1 MFQVFNV
8 WHILYWHDIGISFYE
23 ILFTVLRSIQ
33 TVSVKTH
40 IIYIYLNLSSLPV
53 AGRTGRKMSEATR
66 WEAFRSLDKNRD
78 GALTADELE
87 AEIFVPRRLDNL
99 DPDPDGGVGG

>member
-1 MFQVFNV
+1 MFGIFCIGM
-8 WHILYWHDIGISFYE
+8 ILAY
-23 ILFTVLRSIQ
+23 LFM
-33 TVSVKTH
+33 KF
-40 IIYIYLNLSSLPV
+40 YIYLNLSSLPV

-87 AEIFVPRRLDNL
+87 AEIFVPRRLDDL
-99 DPDPDGGVGG
+99 DPDPDG